1 MRKLDLFFATILL
14 PLDYLALLLA
24 ATVAYSLRFT
34 EFFKEIR
41 PVIFALPF
49 GEYLRVVSLIA
60 FGWIAIYALAG
71 LYTIGGRK
79 KKFEE
84 VKKIFLASTAAFGGE
99 LAVVVFS
106 RELFESRFILL
117 VSWVLAMF
125 FVGFYRL
132 IFRLLRNALYRL
144 GFGLKRVVV
153 VGAGPSA
160 QAMTEWL
167 KANPKYGSKIVL
179 HVQSWDEAARKKV
192 SELAKQREL
201 DQIIAVTQNG
211 VTEELHQI
219 LDLADEYHLPFS
231 YSADLVSAHG
241 AGLEFDTLAGVPLME
256 LKRTRLEGWGRV
268 YKRIFDIIGSL
279 LLIILT
285 SPLMFLAAVAVKLGS
300 RGPLFFRH
308 VRMGET
314 GRPFSYLKFRSMKP
328 GTHEMRYKELAH
340 LNIRQGPLVKFK
352 DEDDPRITRVGR
364 FLRKWS
370 LDELPELFLVL
381 AGKMS
386 LVGPRPHHVEE
397 VEHYE
402 KHHKKVLTIKPGM
415 TGLAQISG
423 RADLSF
429 DEEVRLDTYYMEHWS
444 LKLDFIILLKT
455 PFAVMGHKGTY

>member
-1 MRKLDLFFATILL
+1 MRKLDLFFATILV

-34 EFFKEIR
+34 EFFEEIR

-60 FGWIAIYALAG
+60 LGWIAIYAMSG
-71 LYTIGGRK
+71 LYTIGGRR
-79 KKFEE
+79 KKFDE

-106 RELFESRFILL
+106 RDLFESRFILL

-125 FVGFYRL
+125 FIGFYRL
-132 IFRLLRNALYRL
+132 IFRLLRNTLYRL

-153 VGAGPSA
+153 VGKGFSA
-160 QAMTEWL
+160 EALVEWL
-167 KANPKYGSKIVL
+167 NANPKYGSKIVV
-179 HVQSWDEAARKKV
+179 HARSWDEAARKTV
-192 SELAKQREL
+192 GELAMERAL
-201 DQIIAVTQNG
+201 DQIIAVTKNG
-211 VTEELHQI
+211 VTDELHQI
-219 LDLADEYHLPFS
+219 LDFADEYHVPFS
-231 YSADLVSAHG
+231 YSADLISAHG

-268 YKRIFDIIGSL
+268 YKRIFDIFGSL
-279 LLIILT
+279 LLIMLT
-285 SPLMFLAAVAVKLGS
+285 SPLMLLSALAVKFGS

-308 VRMGET
+308 VRMGE
-314 GRPFSYLKFRSMKP
+314 GGQPFAYLKFRTMQP

-352 DEDDPRITRVGR
+352 DEDDPRITRAGR

-381 AGKMS
+381 TGKMS
-386 LVGPRPHHVEE
+386 LVGPRPHHREE
-397 VEHYE
+397 VDRYE
-402 KHHKKVLTIKPGM
+402 KHHKKILTIKPGM

-455 PFAVMGHKGTY
+455 PFAVLGHKGTY